1 MTTRL
6 LCLSGDSPN
15 AQVKMTNEHLDQKW
29 AEIEARMRRFELT
42 ASPQDKMMLDC
53 MVRDW
58 EAKMKLKLQDEES
71 KEIPRSLPPS

>member
-1 MTTRL
+1 MT
-6 LCLSGDSPN
+6 D
-15 AQVKMTNEHLDQKW
+15 EYLDQKW

-71 KEIPRSLPPS
+71 KKIPRSFPPS